1 MLWWFVRCAKRIVT
15 RAVNR
20 SKRESS
26 EMAALRM
33 FLIFTLFVAAAFSTS
48 CTRNE
53 NDPNRESAADLS
65 SAESAIRTASDDW
78 GKAMSARDVEKT
90 ISFYSEDGS
99 YFPNRHPVIR
109 RKDDLRKFWA
119 QLFAKPGP
127 GFTCDTTRVEVAR
140 SGELAYETG
149 TCELTTTGSNGK
161 QSTEKQKYVV
171 VWKKQSDGAWKA
183 AADIDNTDGD

>member
-1 MLWWFVRCAKRIVT
+1 
-15 RAVNR
+15 
-20 SKRESS
+20 
-26 EMAALRM
+26 MAALRI
-33 FLIFTLFVAAAFSTS
+33 FLIFILFVAAAFSTS

-53 NDPNRESAADLS
+53 NAPSRQAAADLS
-65 SAESAIRTASDDW
+65 SAESAIRTASDEW
-78 GKAMSARDVEKT
+78 GKAMTARDVEKT

-109 RKDDLRKFWA
+109 SKDDLRKFWA

-161 QSTEKQKYVV
+161 PTTEKQKYVV